1 LNWSTPRTIGTISCP
16 LTQRHARP
24 QMIGQQNASAASTL
38 SQTQPVDGHVIG
50 ISRSKKPEQ
59 AECRESARSQFY
71 SQLYSQGSA
80 FRDADRLRE
89 QNLDTDRH
97 QPLSTVENVQSAFQ
111 AVPSTTSSTTAISI
125 SSHIQQPDQTK
136 DSSQPSSPM
145 SFISREAPQC
155 ESPTSSGGAFA
166 CVSQSDSAS
175 SSQAAG
181 SSGIWNPTVRQ
192 RIVRPTMRS
201 QSLLPSFSLV
211 TSTRGASTHHSATGI
226 VYAPRS
232 TRVSLGQAVGGA
244 DHSLFKPGHHSLPA
258 LRRGGDSSGT
268 AMGWRVSSGS
278 MFAEMQAEMCL
289 GTVYFFALLWTT
301 PQGKKMSGMFPGAVL
316 AAALFV
322 LSLFGSAWR

>member
-181 SSGIWNPTVRQ
+181 SSGIWNHARQ
-192 RIVRPTMRS
+192 RISVRPTGRS
-201 QSLLPSFSLV
+201 QSPLPSLSPV
-211 TSTRGASTHHSATGI
+211 TSTRGASTRHSATGI

-232 TRVSLGQAVGGA
+232 TSVSSAQAIGGA

-258 LRRGGDSSGT
+258 VRRSRDSSGT
-268 AMGWRVSSGS
+268 SMGWRVSSGS
-278 MFAEMQAEMCL
+278 VLAEMRAEMCL
-289 GTVYFFALLWTT
+289 GMVYFFVLLRATSR
-301 PQGKKMSGMFPGAVL
+301 GKKMNGMFLGAVL
-316 AAALFV
+316 ASALFV
-322 LSLFGSAWR
+322 LSLVGSALR